1 MNGLIVNNLTNEP
14 LDFDLKSGSKIF
26 FIGIGGISMSGLAE
40 LAAAEGFVVAGSDMN
55 AGPRTNHLKNSG
67 MLIFKGHDAAHIK
80 SFSPDLIVYT
90 AAIPESNPEL
100 MFARENQF
108 HTIDRAAFLGWLN
121 RQYKRVINISGTH
134 GKTTTTAMCSLIL
147 MQSEQDP
154 TVHLGAE
161 LIQFA
166 TTVRV
171 GRPAELMVSEAC
183 EYKRSFL
190 KFFSTTAAILN
201 IDYDHVDCF
210 DSLEDVV
217 DTFAEFA
224 SHVPEDGYLVVPAF
238 DQNVVSMISK
248 TRKLIAARGRKMPEL
263 IWFGD
268 DVDRNDELGTRPQ
281 FNWRNLN
288 YINGLP
294 EFDVYFNNKYY
305 GHFKLNIP
313 GRHNV
318 ANAVAAIA
326 CAHFHGAEPLA
337 AETALNNFQGAEGRF
352 THTGTYHG
360 ATVIADYA
368 HHPAAAAATLEAA
381 ANTKHNHIWVVFQPL
396 TFSRTQKLFND
407 YVAALRDCELVL
419 LAEIYS
425 DRETFRDYISSADIA
440 AEINKKGGH
449 AEFHK
454 SFADIR
460 ARLDEVVNEGDMIL
474 VLGPEN
480 IRALADQLTG
490 RKDFMQ
496 KMD

>member
-1 MNGLIVNNLTNEP
+1 MNKLIVNNLIDEP
-14 LDFDLKSGSKIF
+14 LDFKLKRGSRIF

-40 LAAAEGFVVAGSDMN
+40 LAAAEGYEVAGSDMN
-55 AGPRTNHLKNSG
+55 AGPRTTHLSASG
-67 MLIFKGHDAAHIK
+67 MKVYKGHDASHIDN
-80 SFSPDLIVYT
+80 FAPDLVVYT
-90 AAIPESNPEL
+90 AAIPDSNSEL
-100 MFARENQF
+100 IRAKEHNL
-108 HTIDRAAFLGWLN
+108 HTIDRAGFLGWLN

-147 MQSEQDP
+147 MQSDQDP

-171 GRPAELMVSEAC
+171 GRPAELMISEAC

-210 DSLEDVV
+210 DSLDDVI
-217 DTFAEFA
+217 DTFAEFS
-224 SHVPEDGYLVVPAF
+224 SHVPSDGYLVVPAF
-238 DQNVVSMISK
+238 DNNVSSMISK
-248 TRKLIAARGRKMPEL
+248 TQQLLIDRGVKMPEL

-268 DVDRNDELGTRPQ
+268 EEDRNEHLRSRPQ
-281 FNWRNLN
+281 FNWRNLIYN
-288 YINGLP
+288 NGLP
-294 EFDVYFNNKYY
+294 EFDMYFNNKFY
-305 GHFKLNIP
+305 GHFKLTIP

-318 ANAVAAIA
+318 ANAAAAIA
-326 CAHFHGAEPLA
+326 CAHFHGADPKA
-337 AETALNNFQGAEGRF
+337 AESALNNFQGAEGRF
-352 THTGTYHG
+352 THTGTYRG
-360 ATVIADYA
+360 ARVIADYA

-381 ANTKHNHIWVVFQPL
+381 ANIEHNHIWVVFQPL
-396 TFSRTQKLFND
+396 TFSRTQKLFKD
-407 YVAALRDCELVL
+407 YVSALKNCELVL

-425 DRETFRDYISSADIA
+425 DRETVRDYISSADIA
-440 AEINKKGGH
+440 AEINKQGGH
-449 AEFHK
+449 AEFHQD
-454 SFADIR
+454 FASIT
-460 ARLDEVVNEGDMIL
+460 ARLDEVVAKGDMIL

-480 IRALADQLTG
+480 IRSLADQLTG

>member
-1 MNGLIVNNLTNEP
+1 MNDLIVNNLTNHGSTFV
-14 LDFDLKSGSKIF
+14 LAKGSKIY

-40 LAAAEGFVVAGSDMN
+40 LASAEGYRVAGSDMN
-55 AGPRTNHLKNSG
+55 AGPRIIHLAKAGIKVS
-67 MLIFKGHDAAHIK
+67 KGHNAANIDD
-80 SFSPDLIVYT
+80 FEPDLVVYT
-90 AAIPESNPEL
+90 AAIPDSNPEL
-100 MFARENQF
+100 VRAKEKKID
-108 HTIDRAAFLGWLN
+108 TIDRASFLGWLN
-121 RQYKRVINISGTH
+121 KQYKRVINISGTH

-147 MQSEQDP
+147 MESDQDP

-171 GRPAELMVSEAC
+171 GKSEELMVSEAC

-190 KFFSTTAAILN
+190 KFHSTTAAVLN

-210 DSLEDVV
+210 DSLDDVIG
-217 DTFAEFA
+217 TFSEFSA
-224 SHVPEDGYLVVPAF
+224 LVPSGGYLVVPAF
-238 DQNVVSMISK
+238 DKNVCKMITK
-248 TRKLIAARGRKMPEL
+248 TRQLLSERGSEMPNL

-268 DVDRNDELGTRPQ
+268 EIDRNEHLMFRPQ
-281 FNWRNLN
+281 FNWRNLIYN
-288 YINGLP
+288 NGLP
-294 EFDVYFNNKYY
+294 EFDMYFNNKFY

-318 ANAVAAIA
+318 ANAAAAIA
-326 CAHFHGAEPLA
+326 CAHYHGADPRA
-337 AETALNNFQGAEGRF
+337 AETALENFQGAEGRF
-352 THTGTYHG
+352 THTGTYRG
-360 ATVIADYA
+360 ARVIADYA

-381 ANTKHNHIWVVFQPL
+381 ANIQHDHTWVVFQPL
-396 TFSRTQKLFND
+396 TFSRTQKLFKD
-407 YVAALRDCELVL
+407 YVSVLKNCELVL

-425 DRETFRDYISSADIA
+425 DRETLRDYISSADIA
-440 AEINKKGGH
+440 TEINNQGGR

-460 ARLDEVVNEGDMIL
+460 ARLDEVVSQGDMIL
-474 VLGPEN
+474 VLGPED
-480 IRALADQLTG
+480 IRTLADQLTG

>member
-14 LDFDLKSGSKIF
+14 LDFELKSGSKIF

-40 LAAAEGFVVAGSDMN
+40 LAAAEGYIVAGSDMN
-55 AGPRTNHLKNSG
+55 AGPRINHLANSG
-67 MLIFKGHDAAHIK
+67 MLVFKDHDALHIAN
-80 SFSPDLIVYT
+80 FAPDLVVYT
-90 AAIPESNPEL
+90 AAIPDSNPEL
-100 MFARENQF
+100 LHAKENQI

-121 RQYKRVINISGTH
+121 RHYKRVINISGTH

-147 MQSEQDP
+147 MRSEQDP

-171 GRPAELMVSEAC
+171 GRPNELMVSEAC

-217 DTFAEFA
+217 ETFAEFA
-224 SHVPEDGYLVVPAF
+224 SHVPDDGYLIVPAF

-248 TRKLIAARGRKMPEL
+248 TRKLIAERGLKMPEL
-263 IWFGD
+263 VWFGD
-268 DVDRNDELGTRPQ
+268 EHDRNEHLRSRPQ

-288 YINGLP
+288 YNNGLP
-294 EFDVYFNNKYY
+294 EFDVFFNNKYY

-318 ANAVAAIA
+318 ANAAAAIA
-326 CAHFHGAEPLA
+326 CAHFHGADPTA
-337 AETALNNFQGAEGRF
+337 AEDALNSFQGAEGRF
-352 THTGTYHG
+352 THTGTYRG
-360 ATVIADYA
+360 AKVIADYA

-381 ANTKHNHIWVVFQPL
+381 ANIEHDHIWVVFQPL
-396 TFSRTQKLFND
+396 TFSRTQKLFMD
-407 YVAALRDCELVL
+407 YVNALKNCELVL

-425 DRETFRDYISSADIA
+425 DRETIRDYISSADIA
-440 AEINKKGGH
+440 AEINKQGGN

-454 SFADIR
+454 SFSDIK
-460 ARLDEVVNEGDMIL
+460 ARLDEVVNQGDMIL
-474 VLGPEN
+474 VLGPED
-480 IRALADQLTG
+480 IRTLADQLTG